1 MRAPQRVLTPAIHST
16 SATSFSAHNLA
27 ATDDTAPA
35 YLLRP
40 WLARGAVWPL
50 LPCPRSA
57 ATPDL
62 HTRCV
67 HSYNAPQLL
76 HPPTHRSMP
85 CSGSARTAG
94 SATLPPQ
101 NAPVPPPPHPSRS
114 ILPPP
119 FL

>member
-40 WLARGAVWPL
+40 WLARGAAWPL
-50 LPCPRSA
+50 VPCPRSA

-85 CSGSARTAG
+85 CSGPARIAG
-94 SATLPPQ
+94 SAASASENRHGT
-101 NAPVPPPPHPSRS
+101 APPHPCCS
-114 ILPPP
+114 
-119 FL
+119 